1 MWVGR
6 GGCQIPE
13 TSCKVREDSGSMF
26 RGEGGYQVPFLSVG
40 GIFQGPFG
48 WDGGISIGQ
57 YTGNRISL
65 VKCGRRVGED
75 SKANELVGL

>member
-1 MWVGR
+1 M
-6 GGCQIPE
+6 PE

-26 RGEGGYQVPFLSVG
+26 RGEGGWGGYQVPFLSVE

-48 WDGGISIGQ
+48 RDGGISIGQ
-57 YTGNRISL
+57 YTGNGISQ